1 MEGVEGVQSD
11 RQLGSGQT
19 FSTRMAGGHTGT
31 VRSVT
36 EDDWFLTREERG
48 NPSTSIDR
56 GGDPGLAWTTGNAVT
71 PLLHGRSYFSRLAEE
86 LRTVGSG
93 DAVWILDWRG
103 DADERLDGTTLG
115 ELLVD
120 AIDRGADVRGLVWR
134 SHPDEEKFSE
144 QENAHLAEVVNRA
157 GGEIQLDERVRRFG
171 SHHQKLVVIHRSD
184 PHASVAFVGGIDLG
198 HGRND
203 DEGHRGDPQPIEIDA
218 RYGSTPA
225 WHDVQL
231 EIRGP
236 AVGDL
241 ARTFRERWEDPTPL
255 DHRNP
260 FRSTIRHLVREPR
273 RVQPLPEETEAPGN
287 AGEVAVQVLRTYP
300 RKRPSFPF
308 APDGE
313 RSIARAYIKA
323 LRRARSF
330 VYIEDQYL
338 WSTEVAGVLASALH
352 RVRDLRLIAVVP
364 RYPDRDGYVSGP
376 LQRIGQV
383 EAVELVRRAGG
394 DRVGL
399 FDLENENG
407 DPIYVHA
414 KVCIVDDVWMTIGSD
429 NLNLRSWTHDSE
441 LTCALLDPTV
451 DERAPRD
458 PANLGDGARHLPRD
472 VRLRLWREHLGQEVA
487 DEQLLDPVAAFAT
500 WYTNASRLDAWHAGG
515 RSGPRPVGRVRRH
528 EPEPLARWSTI
539 WARPIQRLAVDP
551 DGRPRALHRSRSF

>member
-1 MEGVEGVQSD
+1 M
-11 RQLGSGQT
+11 
-19 FSTRMAGGHTGT
+19 
-31 VRSVT
+31 T
-36 EDDWFLTREERG
+36 EADWFLTHDERG
-48 NPSTSIDR
+48 NPSTTIDLR
-56 GGDPGLAWTTGNAVT
+56 GDPGLAWTTGNAVT
-71 PLLHGRSYFSRLAEE
+71 PLLHGSSYFSRLAEE

-103 DADERLDGTTLG
+103 DADERLAGTPLG

-120 AIDRGADVRGLVWR
+120 AVHRGADVRGLVWR
-134 SHPDEEKFSE
+134 SHPDQEKFSE
-144 QENAHLAEVVNRA
+144 QENAHLGELVNGE
-157 GGEIQLDERVRRFG
+157 GGEILLDERVRRFG
-171 SHHQKLVVIHRSD
+171 SHHQKLVVIQRTDHD
-184 PHASVAFVGGIDLG
+184 ASVAFVGGIDLG

-203 DEGHRGDPQPIEIDA
+203 DEAHRGDPQRIEIDA

-225 WHDVQL
+225 WHDAQL

-236 AVGDL
+236 AIGDL

-260 FRSTIRHLVREPR
+260 FRSAIRHLVREPR
-273 RVQPLPEETEAPGN
+273 HAQPLPAETEVPAH
-287 AGEVAVQVLRTYP
+287 AGDVAVQVLRTYP
-300 RKRPSFPF
+300 KKRPPFPF

-338 WSTEVAGVLASALH
+338 WSTEVAGVLAAALH
-352 RVRDLRLIAVVP
+352 RVPDLRVIAVVP
-364 RYPDRDGYVSGP
+364 RYPDRDGHVSGP

-383 EAVELVRRAGG
+383 EAVELVRRTGG
-394 DRVGL
+394 ERVGL
-399 FDLENENG
+399 FDLENEDG

-441 LTCALLDPTV
+441 LSCALLDPTL

-458 PANLGDGARHLPRD
+458 PGNRGDGARRLPRD
-472 VRLRLWREHLGQEVA
+472 VRLRLWREHLGQEVP
-487 DEQLLDPVAAFAT
+487 DEELLDPIAAFAVWCET
-500 WYTNASRLDAWHAGG
+500 ATRLDAWHAGG
-515 RSGPRPVGRVRRH
+515 RSGPRPVGRVRTH
-528 EPEPLARWSTI
+528 EPEPVARWSTI
-539 WARPIQRLAVDP
+539 WVRPIQRLAVDP
-551 DGRPRALHRSRSF
+551 DGRPRALRRSRSF

>member
-1 MEGVEGVQSD
+1 
-11 RQLGSGQT
+11 
-19 FSTRMAGGHTGT
+19 
-31 VRSVT
+31 
-36 EDDWFLTREERG
+36 
-48 NPSTSIDR
+48 
-56 GGDPGLAWTTGNAVT
+56 
-71 PLLHGRSYFSRLAEE
+71 
-86 LRTVGSG
+86 
-93 DAVWILDWRG
+93 
-103 DADERLDGTTLG
+103 
-115 ELLVD
+115 
-120 AIDRGADVRGLVWR
+120 
-134 SHPDEEKFSE
+134 
-144 QENAHLAEVVNRA
+144 
-157 GGEIQLDERVRRFG
+157 
-171 SHHQKLVVIHRSD
+171 
-184 PHASVAFVGGIDLG
+184 
-198 HGRND
+198 
-203 DEGHRGDPQPIEIDA
+203 
-218 RYGSTPA
+218 
-225 WHDVQL
+225 
-231 EIRGP
+231 
-236 AVGDL
+236 
-241 ARTFRERWEDPTPL
+241 
-255 DHRNP
+255 
-260 FRSTIRHLVREPR
+260 
-273 RVQPLPEETEAPGN
+273 
-287 AGEVAVQVLRTYP
+287 VQVLRTYP

-458 PANLGDGARHLPRD
+458 PANLGDGARRLPRD

>member
-1 MEGVEGVQSD
+1 
-11 RQLGSGQT
+11 
-19 FSTRMAGGHTGT
+19 
-31 VRSVT
+31 VT
-36 EDDWFLTREERG
+36 EADWFLTSGERG

-56 GGDPGLAWTTGNAVT
+56 GADAGLAWTTGNAVT

-103 DADERLDGTTLG
+103 DADERMDGTSLG
-115 ELLVD
+115 ELLVG
-120 AIDRGADVRGLVWR
+120 AIHRGADVRGLVWR

-144 QENAHLAEVVNRA
+144 QENAHLADVVNGA
-157 GGEIQLDERVRRFG
+157 GGEILLDERVRRFG
-171 SHHQKLVVIHRSD
+171 SHHQKLVVIHRAD
-184 PHASVAFVGGIDLG
+184 RDASVAFVGGIDLG
-198 HGRND
+198 HARND
-203 DEGHRGDPQPIEIDA
+203 DDGHRGDPQRIQIDA

-225 WHDVQL
+225 WHDAHL

-260 FRSTIRHLVREPR
+260 LRDRIRHLIREPR
-273 RVQPLPEETEAPGN
+273 RARPLPPEMGAPAK

-300 RKRPSFPF
+300 KKRPSFPF
-308 APDGE
+308 APEGE
-313 RSIARAYIKA
+313 RSVARAYIKA

-338 WSTEVAGVLASALH
+338 WSTAVAGVLAAALH
-352 RVRDLRLIAVVP
+352 RVPDLRVIAVVP
-364 RYPDRDGYVSGP
+364 RYPDRDDGVSGP

-383 EAVELVRRAGG
+383 EAAELVRRAGS

-399 FDLENENG
+399 FDLENEDG

-429 NLNLRSWTHDSE
+429 NLNVRSWTHDSE
-441 LTCALLDPTV
+441 LTCALLDSAK

-458 PANLGDGARHLPRD
+458 PGNGGDGARRLPRD
-472 VRLRLWREHLGQEVA
+472 VRLRLWREHLGDEVP
-487 DEQLLDPVAAFAT
+487 EQRLLDPVSAFDLWNET
-500 WYTNASRLDAWHAGG
+500 ASRLDAWHADGC
-515 RSGPRPVGRVRRH
+515 SGPRPAGRVRH
-528 EPEPLARWSTI
+528 HQPERVPRWSAI
-539 WARPIQRLAVDP
+539 WAKPTHRLVVDP
-551 DGRPRALHRSRSF
+551 DGRPRALRRSHSF

>member
-1 MEGVEGVQSD
+1 
-11 RQLGSGQT
+11 
-19 FSTRMAGGHTGT
+19 
-31 VRSVT
+31 VT
-36 EDDWFLTREERG
+36 EADWFLTRDERG

-120 AIDRGADVRGLVWR
+120 AIRRGADVRGLVWR

-157 GGEIQLDERVRRFG
+157 GGEISLDERVRRFG
-171 SHHQKLVVIHRSD
+171 SHHQKLVVIHRAD
-184 PHASVAFVGGIDLG
+184 HDASVAFVGGIDLG

-203 DEGHRGDPQPIEIDA
+203 DERHRGDPQRIEIDA

-225 WHDVQL
+225 WHDAQL
-231 EIRGP
+231 EVRGP

-260 FRSTIRHLVREPR
+260 FRDTIRHLVREPR
-273 RVQPLPEETEAPGN
+273 RVQPLPAETAAPAK
-287 AGEVAVQVLRTYP
+287 AGDVAVQVLRTYP
-300 RKRPSFPF
+300 KKRPSFPF
-308 APDGE
+308 APNGE

-338 WSTEVAGVLASALH
+338 WSTEVAGVLAAALH
-352 RVRDLRLIAVVP
+352 RVRDLRVIAVVP
-364 RYPDRDGYVSGP
+364 RYPDRDGHVSGP

-394 DRVGL
+394 ERVGL
-399 FDLENENG
+399 SDRTTSTFG
-407 DPIYVHA
+407 PGRTTPSSRVRYWIPR
-414 KVCIVDDVWMTIGSD
+414 WMSEGLAIPRTAAMERGAFPGTSGFGCGESTWVTRYPKSSSSI
-429 NLNLRSWTHDSE
+429 RSPRSPGG
-441 LTCALLDPTV
+441 ARP
-451 DERAPRD
+451 PRD
-458 PANLGDGARHLPRD
+458 STPGTRAAGRDPGQWGAFD
-472 VRLRLWREHLGQEVA
+472 
-487 DEQLLDPVAAFAT
+487 AT
-500 WYTNASRLDAWHAGG
+500 SPSPFPDCR
-515 RSGPRPVGRVRRH
+515 RSG
-528 EPEPLARWSTI
+528 
-539 WARPIQRLAVDP
+539 
-551 DGRPRALHRSRSF
+551 